1 MSAETMLQD
10 FGFPAFLLVVLGTMT
25 YRSTVYVG
33 RRLFDQ
39 HDGVVT
45 LVAKRHV
52 EFLDNLEQSNNS
64 MLTAQQQHSRE
75 MTEQTRVL
83 GQLTEHTAILTREI
97 RDIE

>member
-39 HDGVVT
+39 HDGIVT

-75 MTEQTRVL
+75 MAEQTRVL

>member
-1 MSAETMLQD
+1 MSAETMIQD

-45 LVAKRHV
+45 IVAKRHV
-52 EFLDNLEQSNNS
+52 EFLDNLEQSNNA
-64 MLTAQQQHSRE
+64 MLAAQQEHSRE
-75 MTEQTRVL
+75 MAEQTRVL

-97 RDIE
+97 REIE

>member
-1 MSAETMLQD
+1 MTAETIIQD

>member
-1 MSAETMLQD
+1 MSAETIIQD

>member
-1 MSAETMLQD
+1 MTPEALLYDLGLPVSI
-10 FGFPAFLLVVLGTMT
+10 LVVLGTVL
-25 YRSTVYVG
+25 YRSVVYVS
-33 RRLFDQ
+33 RRLLDP

-45 LVAKRHV
+45 IVATRHV

>member
-1 MSAETMLQD
+1 MTPESLLHD
-10 FGFPAFLLVVLGTMT
+10 FGLPAFLLVVLGTVV

-39 HDGVVT
+39 HDGIVT
-45 LVAKRHV
+45 IVAKRHV
-52 EFLDNLEQSNNS
+52 EFLDNLEQSNS
-64 MLTAQQQHSRE
+64 AMLTAQQEHSRE

-97 RDIE
+97 REIE

>member
-1 MSAETMLQD
+1 MSAETMIQD

>member
-1 MSAETMLQD
+1 MTAETIIQD

-83 GQLTEHTAILTREI
+83 GQLTEHTAILAREI

>member
-39 HDGVVT
+39 HDGIVT
-45 LVAKRHV
+45 IVAKRHV
-52 EFLDNLEQSNNS
+52 EFLDNLEQSNNA
-64 MLTAQQQHSRE
+64 MLTAQQEHSRE

-97 RDIE
+97 REIE

>member
-1 MSAETMLQD
+1 MSAETMIQD

-45 LVAKRHV
+45 IVAKRHV

-64 MLTAQQQHSRE
+64 MLVAQQQHSRE